1 MLISLTRLFSSEGRT
16 QEETVPLEADRF
28 RVSGD
33 DCAVLARSPV
43 SLSLAYEE
51 NRVFTVKGDVRLT
64 VAIPCAR
71 CLTPVPTEFDL
82 RFDRKIDLAL
92 SEEER
97 ENLEED
103 SSFLIRDDLD
113 VEELVRNELLVHWPI
128 RVLCKDDCK
137 GICSRCGANLNVQ
150 TCDCD
155 TAEPDPRMAAIR
167 DIFSKF
173 KEV

>member
-1 MLISLTRLFSSEGRT
+1 MEISLVKLLSRDGAT
-16 QEETVPLEADRF
+16 ETYRFPLELTEIEI
-28 RVSGD
+28 SGT
-33 DCAVLARSPV
+33 AYPVLESQPV
-43 SLSLAYEE
+43 ELVLTHEGNHVLRITGGTKPKLELS
-51 NRVFTVKGDVRLT
+51 
-64 VAIPCAR
+64 CAR
-71 CLTPVPTEFDL
+71 CLCPVEKEFDL
-82 RFDRKIDLAL
+82 TFDRKIDFNL

-97 ENLEED
+97 EDLEED
-103 SSFLIRDDLD
+103 SSFADKESLYVELLI
-113 VEELVRNELLVHWPI
+113 RNELLVQWPI

-155 TAEPDPRMAAIR
+155 TAVPDPRMAAIR